1 MELAT
6 PDTLW
11 VAFQTL
17 PADAREAFLERLVRD
32 PLTRDDLEDLL
43 DLATADERMGEP
55 TRPLDEVLA
64 EIGR

>member
-11 VAFQTL
+11 VAFQSL
-17 PADAREAFLERLVRD
+17 PADAREAFLERFVRD

-43 DLATADERMGEP
+43 DLATADERMVEP